1 MTTRLFTDVQGSV
14 NRGPLAEGTG
24 FTAGRRKPVC
34 AGGRL
39 NDAISMMR
47 QQRKPVI
54 CARPPRGEQPV
65 RRSGLASLG
74 VGNIEQPLTVVLPV

>member
-1 MTTRLFTDVQGSV
+1 LFTDVQGSV

-54 CARPPRGEQPV
+54 CARPPRGEQPA
-65 RRSGLASLG
+65 RRSGGG
-74 VGNIEQPLTVVLPV
+74 VTRGRQYWAAAYRGSAGI